1 MARGKRPSPVGKKA
15 EEVKTVAEEIKTE
28 TVVTPVEEKPVEAK
42 VEVKAEPKVKKV
54 AVIEEIEEIVAP
66 KTETVEGEVEI
77 QFSNKSIKATDLKNQ
92 AVEEWASVTGNDK
105 KDCKKVNVYVNVDES
120 TAYYVINDMDLGQ
133 FDI

>member
-1 MARGKRPSPVGKKA
+1 MARGSKKPSPMAKKA

-28 TVVTPVEEKPVEAK
+28 TVVTPVEEKK
-42 VEVKAEPKVKKV
+42 VEVKAEPKAKKV
-54 AVIEEIEEIVAP
+54 AVIEETVAP

>member
-1 MARGKRPSPVGKKA
+1 MARGSKKPSPMAKKA
-15 EEVKTVAEEIKTE
+15 EEVKTE
-28 TVVTPVEEKPVEAK
+28 TVVTPVEEKPIEAK

-54 AVIEEIEEIVAP
+54 AVIEEIVAP

>member
-1 MARGKRPSPVGKKA
+1 MARGSKKPSPMAKKA

-42 VEVKAEPKVKKV
+42 AEPKVKKV
-54 AVIEEIEEIVAP
+54 AVIEEIVAP

-92 AVEEWASVTGNDK
+92 AVEEWAGVTGNDK

>member
-1 MARGKRPSPVGKKA
+1 MARGSKKPSPMAKKA

-28 TVVTPVEEKPVEAK
+28 TVVTSVEEKK

-54 AVIEEIEEIVAP
+54 AVIEEIVAP

>member
-1 MARGKRPSPVGKKA
+1 MARGSKKPSPMAKKA

-28 TVVTPVEEKPVEAK
+28 TVVTPVEEKK

-54 AVIEEIEEIVAP
+54 AVIEEIVAP

-92 AVEEWASVTGNDK
+92 AVEEWAGVTGNDK

>member
-1 MARGKRPSPVGKKA
+1 MARGSKKPSPMAKKA
-15 EEVKTVAEEIKTE
+15 EEVKTE
-28 TVVTPVEEKPVEAK
+28 TVVTSVEEKPIEAK
-42 VEVKAEPKVKKV
+42 VEVKAEPKAKKV
-54 AVIEEIEEIVAP
+54 AIIEETVAP

>member
-1 MARGKRPSPVGKKA
+1 MARGSKKPSPMAKKA

-28 TVVTPVEEKPVEAK
+28 TVVTPVEEKK

-54 AVIEEIEEIVAP
+54 AVIEEIVAP

>member
-1 MARGKRPSPVGKKA
+1 MARGSKKPSPMAKKA

-28 TVVTPVEEKPVEAK
+28 TVVTSVEEKP
-42 VEVKAEPKVKKV
+42 VEVKAEPKAKKV
-54 AVIEEIEEIVAP
+54 AVIEETVAP

>member
-1 MARGKRPSPVGKKA
+1 MARGSKKPSPMAKKA

-28 TVVTPVEEKPVEAK
+28 TVVTPVEEKPIEAK
-42 VEVKAEPKVKKV
+42 VEVKAEPKAKKV
-54 AVIEEIEEIVAP
+54 AVIEEIVAP

>member
-1 MARGKRPSPVGKKA
+1 MARGSKKPSPMAKKA
-15 EEVKTVAEEIKTE
+15 EEVKTE
-28 TVVTPVEEKPVEAK
+28 TVVTSVEEKPIEAK
-42 VEVKAEPKVKKV
+42 VEVKAEPKAKKV
-54 AVIEEIEEIVAP
+54 AVIEEIVAP